1 MKLNLIVKDLG
12 LDKSFDDRE
21 ITYITDNSAKVCDGC
36 IFICIEGRRFDGHKK
51 AAEALTNGA
60 AAVVV
65 QKDMGLENQI
75 LVENTRSAYAKICA
89 AFYGHPE
96 REIKIIGVTGTNGK
110 TTSCFILKSI
120 LDKLGYKT
128 GLLGTVKNI
137 VGDKEYPAALTTP
150 DCYELFGL
158 FREMADCGC
167 EYCVMEV
174 SSQALDQRRVD
185 GIRFDAAIFTNLT
198 RDHLDYHGSFENYK
212 AAKHMLFENSDLAIL
227 NMDDESAEEM
237 TEGTDC
243 RTVTFSVNNDRCDY
257 SAKNIRNSAS
267 GVKYELVSNNNIGR
281 VKFAVPGN
289 FSVYN
294 SMGAAVC
301 LVELGMDFKAVLDA
315 AAECT
320 GVPGRMEVVPTD
332 TPYTVL
338 IDYAHTPD
346 GLENVL
352 STVREITDGKVIV
365 VFGCGGDRD
374 KTKRPIMGE
383 IAVKMADVAVI
394 TSDNP
399 RSEDPESIIED
410 ITAGIGRYGAKV
422 IVDSDRTGAIE
433 KALETAKEGDIVVL
447 AGKGQETYQ
456 ILASGK
462 IHYDEREVVA
472 KILSEKAA
480 ENK

>member
-1 MKLNLIVKDLG
+1 MVLDIILKDLG
-12 LDKSFDDRE
+12 ITGNFENRE
-21 ITYITDNSAKVCDGC
+21 VTLITDNSAKICEGC
-36 IFICIEGRRFDGHKK
+36 IFVCIEGRRFDGHTK
-51 AAEALTNGA
+51 AAEALEKGA

-65 QKDMGLENQI
+65 QKDMGLKNQI

-89 AFYGHPE
+89 AFFGHPE
-96 REIKIIGVTGTNGK
+96 RNLKIIGVTGTNGK
-110 TTSCFILKSI
+110 TTSCFIIKSV

-137 VGDKEYPAALTTP
+137 VGDKEYPAVLTTP
-150 DCYELFGL
+150 DCYDLFGL
-158 FREMADCGC
+158 YAEMVDYGC

-185 GIRFDAAIFTNLT
+185 GVHFDAAIFTNLT
-198 RDHLDYHGSFENYK
+198 QDHLDYHGSFENYK
-212 AAKHMLFENSDLAIL
+212 AAKRMLFENSDIAIL
-227 NMDDESAEEM
+227 NIDDEAAWEM
-237 TEGTDC
+237 LEGTNC
-243 RTVTFSVNNDRCDY
+243 KALTCSVENNNCDY
-257 SAKNIRNSAS
+257 SAKNIRNDAS
-267 GVKYELVSNNNIGR
+267 GVKYELVSNSNIGR
-281 VKFAVPGN
+281 VKFRVPGK

-294 SMGAAVC
+294 SMSAAVC

-315 AAECT
+315 LAECI
-320 GVPGRMEVVPTD
+320 GIPGRMEVVPTE
-332 TPYTVL
+332 TPYTVI

-352 STVREITDGKVIV
+352 NCVREITEGRVIT

-383 IAVKMADVAVI
+383 IATKLSDVAVV

-410 ITAGIGRYGAKV
+410 ITAGIGKHNSKV
-422 IVDSDRTGAIE
+422 IVDSDRKSAIK
-433 KALETAKEGDIVVL
+433 KALETAKAGDIVIL

-456 ILASGK
+456 ILESGK
-462 IHYDEREVVA
+462 IHFDEREVVA
-472 KILSEKAA
+472 EILSEKAGD
-480 ENK
+480 KK

>member
-12 LDKSFDDRE
+12 IDKSFEDKE
-21 ITYITDNSAKVCDGC
+21 ITFITDNSAKVCEGC
-36 IFICIEGRRFDGHKK
+36 IFICIEGRRFDGHTK
-51 AAEALTNGA
+51 AAEALEKGA

-65 QKDMGLENQI
+65 QKDLGLENQI

-96 REIKIIGVTGTNGK
+96 KELKIIGVTGTNGK

-158 FREMADCGC
+158 FREMVDYGC

-198 RDHLDYHGSFENYK
+198 RDHLDYHGTFENYK
-212 AAKHMLFENSDLAIL
+212 AAKHMLFENSDLAVL
-227 NMDDESAEEM
+227 NIDDESAMEM
-237 TEGTDC
+237 VENTDC

-257 SAKNIRNSAS
+257 SAKNIRISAS
-267 GVKYELVSNNNIGR
+267 GVKYELVSNSNIGR

-294 SMGAAVC
+294 SMGAVIC
-301 LVELGMDFKAVLDA
+301 LVEMGMDFKDVLDA
-315 AAECT
+315 VAECI

-352 STVREITDGKVIV
+352 STVREITEGKVIV

-383 IAVKMADVAVI
+383 IAVKMADVAVV

-410 ITAGIGRYGAKV
+410 ITAGISRGNAKV
-422 IVDSDRTGAIE
+422 IVDSDRTNAIE
-433 KALETAKEGDIVVL
+433 KALEVAKEGDIVVL

-462 IHYDEREVVA
+462 IHFDEREVVA